1 MSCLSSRACRAS
13 PGFRTDCYSFLAIRV
28 LLILNCLHL
37 TLTLLAV
44 SMSPSAEA
52 RPCMLTLGPH
62 TVQPSLPGRKLPAV
76 LHRAVRDRPPPTH
89 IHSHIRTRALTTELL
104 VICRIT
110 AILVSRFLLDL
121 QYANHKSVGIAC
133 SESSTHHD
141 SGRGEGSGS
150 VSLTFERFVGSM
162 GTSIAPGDGDEHDIE
177 DDS

>member
-1 MSCLSSRACRAS
+1 M
-13 PGFRTDCYSFLAIRV
+13 
-28 LLILNCLHL
+28 
-37 TLTLLAV
+37 
-44 SMSPSAEA
+44 
-52 RPCMLTLGPH
+52 
-62 TVQPSLPGRKLPAV
+62 
-76 LHRAVRDRPPPTH
+76 
-89 IHSHIRTRALTTELL
+89 
-104 VICRIT
+104 ICRIT

-162 GTSIAPGDGDEHDIE
+162 GTSIAPVDGDEHDIE